1 MPVMSLFRRLNKL
14 KEDHGQSGDL
24 TDYFNIKTNNINNKL
39 KLMVIIPTMN
49 EGIIN
54 IKIRYSIPQLLIEF
68 QNLPLELNELIHS
81 LIDYQLIVQVQM
93 SLPKEYPFRPAYFRL
108 VGMKNTIE
116 PCKTKGIYK
125 FFKNKIKI
133 YNEVTHRN
141 WSPAMG
147 IEKTII
153 DFFSLINHFD
163 SFFEIL

>member
-1 MPVMSLFRRLNKL
+1 MNHF
-14 KEDHGQSGDL
+14 KEIYGRTSDL
-24 TDYFNIKTNNINNKL
+24 TDYFNINIEEKKKNKL

-54 IKIRYSIPQLLIEF
+54 IKIKYSIPQTLFEF
-68 QNLPLELNELIHS
+68 QNLPVELNYLIHS

-93 SLPKEYPFRPAYFRL
+93 ILPLEYPFKPSYFRF

-116 PCKTKGIYK
+116 HSKTKGIYK

-133 YNEVTHRN
+133 YNEVTPLN

-147 IEKTII
+147 VEKTII
-153 DFFSLINHFD
+153 DFFSIINHFD
-163 SFFEIL
+163 SFFEI

>member
-1 MPVMSLFRRLNKL
+1 MIIINFKIEGFGFKTILVMPVFRRLNKL

-54 IKIRYSIPQLLIEF
+54 IKIRYSIPQLLFEF

-93 SLPKEYPFRPAYFRL
+93 SLPKEYPFRPDYFRL

-116 PCKTKGIYK
+116 HSKTKVFIS
-125 FFKNKIKI
+125 FSKIKLKYI
-133 YNEVTHRN
+133 MK
-141 WSPAMG
+141 SPT
-147 IEKTII
+147 KTGRQLWVYKKQ
-153 DFFSLINHFD
+153 F
-163 SFFEIL
+163 